1 LDDYEDITMQVNSKS
16 SLAAVKKPKIR
27 RKSFEQLTPN
37 EFKRMKKASKPM
49 DLKFGRNMKYL
60 LDFNNKPHKMI
71 LTKEYRDHIWRFLL
85 LSNNELDDN

>member
-1 LDDYEDITMQVNSKS
+1 VRKSK
-16 SLAAVKKPKIR
+16 AR
-27 RKSFEQLTPN
+27 RKSFEAITPN
-37 EFKRMKKASKPM
+37 EFKKLKKESRPM

-85 LSNNELDDN
+85 LSNNGLDDN